1 MVHLRSTAVFPATCG
16 GDRAADELIHPDLTN
31 PESFWQELLP
41 PDAATDG
48 GYPARFDDGR
58 ILMLPVRPLPDGR
71 HALAS
76 LIINQASFAVV
87 DALATS
93 LARKL
98 AAFAPEVIV
107 GLPTLGLTL
116 AAAVAERLGHSRYV
130 PLGTSAKFWYRE
142 ELSVPLSS
150 VTTPGQGK
158 RLFIDPRML
167 PLLRDRRI
175 ALVDD
180 VISTGRSMRAGIDLL
195 AACGFATAVL
205 GTAMLQTEEWR
216 EPLAAWDVAAVLSS
230 PLLAIAAD

>member
-1 MVHLRSTAVFPATCG
+1 VYYGIESTAEHL
-16 GDRAADELIHPDLTN
+16 AASHLKN

-41 PDAATDG
+41 PHAAAVDG
-48 GYPARFDDGR
+48 AYPARFDDGR
-58 ILMLPVRPLPDGR
+58 ILMLPLRPLPDGR

-87 DALATS
+87 DALATA

-130 PLGTSAKFWYRE
+130 PLGTSAKFWYRA

-150 VTTPGQGK
+150 VTTPDQTK
-158 RLFIDPRML
+158 RLYIDPRTL
-167 PLLRDRRI
+167 PLLAGRRI

-180 VISTGRSMRAGIDLL
+180 VISSGRSMRAGIDLL

-205 GTAMLQTEEWR
+205 GTAMLQTDAWR
-216 EPLAAWDVAAVLSS
+216 EALAAWDMAAVLTS
-230 PLLAIAAD
+230 PLLTIASDPTQG

>member
-1 MVHLRSTAVFPATCG
+1 MT
-16 GDRAADELIHPDLTN
+16 DLDL
-31 PESFWQELLP
+31 PGAESFWQELLP
-41 PDAATDG
+41 PDAAAPDPAAPDAALAG

-58 ILMLPVRPLPDGR
+58 ILMLPVRPLPGGR

-87 DALATS
+87 DALAAN

-150 VTTPGQGK
+150 VTTPGQPK

-167 PLLRDRRI
+167 PLLRGRRI

-180 VISTGRSMRAGIDLL
+180 VISSGRSMRAGVDLL
-195 AACGFATAVL
+195 AACGCATTVL
-205 GTAMLQTEEWR
+205 GTAMLQTDAWR
-216 EPLAAWDVAAVLSS
+216 EPLGAWNVAAVLSS
-230 PLLAIAAD
+230 PLLTLAVEPTLAVDPTRG